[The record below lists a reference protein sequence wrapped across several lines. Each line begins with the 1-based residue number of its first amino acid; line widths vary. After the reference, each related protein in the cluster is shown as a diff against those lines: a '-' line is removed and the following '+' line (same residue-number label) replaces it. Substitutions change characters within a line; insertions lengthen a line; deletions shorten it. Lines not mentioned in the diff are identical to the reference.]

1 MEWHSSIAK
10 ERLTYAKRIKK
21 PNHIFFRSIFVH
33 MAIANV
39 KSADTFPYTGLLNLF
54 VLSMFSAIFRYHT
67 QCSIYAIGN
76 DVLGIR
82 LGKCPNRLDFVS
94 MS

>member
-1 MEWHSSIAK
+1 MQKDQKAESH
-10 ERLTYAKRIKK
+10 
-21 PNHIFFRSIFVH
+21 FFRSIFVH

-54 VLSMFSAIFRYHT
+54 VFSMFSAVFCFHT
-67 QCSIYAIGN
+67 QSSIYAIGN

-82 LGKCPNRLDFVS
+82 LGKCPNRLFQWTKNLQGIS
-94 MS
+94 